1 MSAIGQTRVK
11 RPRKAH
17 NCFLCPVPIEVGEAH
32 DRWAWVDENGL
43 APMRAHDACQRYA
56 EIALDG
62 WDNGD
67 GLESDAVWDSV
78 WDAVTISDYDVEYT
92 MDEESA
98 AEFLA
103 KWPGLARLVERV
115 RKQLEES

>member
-1 MSAIGQTRVK
+1 MSVIGHTRVK
-11 RPRKAH
+11 RPRKVH
-17 NCFLCPVPIEVGEAH
+17 SCFLCPVSIDIGEAH

-43 APMRAHDACQRYA
+43 TPMRAHDACQRYA

-62 WDNGD
+62 WSNGD

-78 WDAVTISDYDVEYT
+78 WDAVTTSDDDKYI
-92 MDEESA
+92 MDEEKA
-98 AEFLA
+98 AEFLE
-103 KWPGLARLVERV
+103 KWPGLARLAAKV